1 MDSIGKNNNMSPNE
15 KKYSNNNNT
24 NISRI
29 KLAGDVLFNFLLE
42 RYRRGIILVK
52 LSEIEEFLVERYP
65 ELYPTKA
72 IASYYV
78 TYVAK
83 RLYQKGVIVLSKE
96 IGEKSYTASLT
107 LNYIDSIFYGKGS

>member
-15 KKYSNNNNT
+15 KRYSNNNA

>member
-1 MDSIGKNNNMSPNE
+1 MDTMGKNNNISPNE
-15 KKYSNNNNT
+15 KRHPNNNNT

-65 ELYPTKA
+65 DLYPTKSV
-72 IASYYV
+72 ASYYV

-96 IGEKSYTASLT
+96 IGEKSYTVSLT
-107 LNYIDSIFYGKGS
+107 LNYIDSIFYGKGG